1 MEFLYLAIG
10 LLLGCI
16 ITYLYVRYK
25 YRDVVYSQQE
35 TESLRSRVDSLNTEK
50 AKTDA
55 KNTFLEKSLEQAL
68 NDLTSERSKVLELNS
83 TISKLTADYS
93 NLENRLKE
101 QREEVESLQK
111 KFTTEFEN
119 LANRILDEKSKKF
132 TEQNKSNIDEI
143 LKPLSERIKDF
154 EKKVNDIHLT
164 DLRERASLA
173 EQLKNLHEL
182 NKQMTEEA
190 NNLTKALKGESK
202 TQGTWGEFILE
213 NILEKSGLVRDREYS
228 MQSSFV
234 TEEGRRQRPDVIIHL
249 PEDRH
254 MIIDSKVSLTS
265 YERFSSLDNGTERQK
280 ELNEHILSVR
290 KHLKELSLKNYHKLY
305 DLQNLDFVLMFV
317 PIEPAFAIAVQND
330 PNLFYDA
337 FEMNIVIV
345 SPSTLL
351 ATLRTIA
358 NIWKQEKQNKNAMEI
373 AKQSGELYDKFIGFV
388 EDLLSLGKNLDSTN
402 ESYERAMNKLK
413 EGRGNLIKRAE
424 NIKELGAKTSKSIPQ
439 VMIEGSD
446 EEHKQLE

>member
-1 MEFLYLAIG
+1 LELLYLVIG
-10 LLLGCI
+10 LLIGCI
-16 ITYLYVRYK
+16 ITYLYVRYR
-25 YRDVVYSQQE
+25 YRDVVYNQLE
-35 TESLRSRVDSLNTEK
+35 TESLKSKVDSLNTEK
-50 AKTDA
+50 AKA
-55 KNTFLEKSLEQAL
+55 ESKNTFLEKSLEQSQNEL
-68 NDLTSERSKVLELNS
+68 SSERTKVLELNS
-83 TISKLTADYS
+83 TISKLNADYS

-101 QREEVESLQK
+101 QKVEVESLQK

-119 LANRILDEKSKKF
+119 LANRILEEKSKKF

-154 EKKVNDIHLT
+154 EKKVNDIHMT

-190 NNLTKALKGESK
+190 NNLTKALKGEGK

-213 NILEKSGLVRDREYS
+213 NILEKSGLVKEREYTI
-228 MQSSFV
+228 QSNFV
-234 TEEGRRQRPDVIIHL
+234 SEDGRRQKPDVIIHL
-249 PEDRH
+249 PENRH

-280 ELNEHILSVR
+280 ELNDHILSVR
-290 KHLKELSLKNYHKLY
+290 RHLKELSVKNYHKLY
-305 DLQNLDFVLMFV
+305 DLQNLDFVLMFIPV
-317 PIEPAFAIAVQND
+317 EPAFALAVQND

-388 EDLLSLGKNLDSTN
+388 EDLINIGNNLKSTKEN
-402 ESYERAMNKLK
+402 YDKAMNKLV
-413 EGRGNLIKRAE
+413 EGRGNLVNRVE
-424 NIKELGAKTSKSIPQ
+424 NIKELGAKTTKSIPQ
-439 VMIEGSD
+439 SLIDKADEDYKLIE
-446 EEHKQLE
+446 